1 MSITTEEFVQLVNDD
16 IGIPV
21 ELSELEAD
29 FDALPGW
36 DSLHLL
42 KLVTALEKSTGQ
54 KVPVGRLLEARSLG
68 QILRLASAGAGA
80 GTGAS

>member
-1 MSITTEEFVQLVNDD
+1 MSITTEEFVQLVNED
-16 IGIPV
+16 IGLQV
-21 ELSELEAD
+21 EPTELEAD

-42 KLVTALEKSTGQ
+42 KLVTALEKATGR

-68 QILRLASAGAGA
+68 QIHRLA
-80 GTGAS
+80 TAS

>member
-16 IGIPV
+16 IGV
-21 ELSELEAD
+21 QVGASELEAD

-42 KLVTALEKSTGQ
+42 KLVTALEKSTGR

-68 QILRLASAGAGA
+68 EIHRLASA
-80 GTGAS
+80 S

>member
-21 ELSELEAD
+21 DASELEAD

-42 KLVTALEKSTGQ
+42 KLVTALEKSTGK

-68 QILRLASAGAGA
+68 QIHRLASA
-80 GTGAS
+80 S

>member
-21 ELSELEAD
+21 DASELEAD

-42 KLVTALEKSTGQ
+42 KLVTALEKSTGR

-68 QILRLASAGAGA
+68 QIHRLASAS
-80 GTGAS
+80 AS

>member
-21 ELSELEAD
+21 ELAELEAD

-42 KLVTALEKSTGQ
+42 KLVTALEKATGQ

-68 QILRLASAGAGA
+68 QIHRLAI
-80 GTGAS
+80 AS